1 MPGWTALEL
10 SRIQFGFTITFH
22 IIFPALTIGTASFLA
37 VLEGCWLKTNRT
49 VYRDL
54 YHFWVKIFAVNF
66 GMGVVSGLVMAYE
79 FGTNWSGFSRFAGG
93 ITGPLLA
100 YEVLTAFFLEA
111 GFLGVMLFGW
121 KRVGRGLHFFSTIMV
136 ALGTLVSATWIVAS
150 NSWMQTPQGFV
161 IEDGRAVPVDWL
173 AVIFNPSFPYRL
185 AHMSVA
191 AFLATALFVAAA
203 GAWHLRRGND
213 SRPVRKMLSMAL
225 WLVLLLAPVQAAIGD
240 AHGLNTLKYQ
250 PAKLAAIEGHWQ
262 NDEARGM
269 PLLLFGWPDMDR
281 EETRW
286 ALPVPRLGGLLLTH
300 DWNGQITG
308 LKEFPKGNRP
318 NSTIVFWTFR
328 VMVGLGTL
336 IIALG
341 LWSLALRRGGSL
353 WTSPRFLRVTTW
365 MGPAGLI
372 ALVAGWFTTEI
383 GRQPFVVYGVQR
395 TADAVSPHDPLAVS
409 VTLLA
414 FVAVYLFV
422 FGAGVAYVLRLVQKG
437 PVEGEGRSGIEGG
450 PGEERQPGRPI
461 SAAAESVPSQSFASS
476 SFTRRR

>member
-1 MPGWTALEL
+1 MTGWTALDL
-10 SRIQFGFTITFH
+10 ARIQFGFTITFH

-37 VLEGCWLKTNRT
+37 VLEGCWLKTGRA

-121 KRVGRGLHFFSTIMV
+121 KRVGPGLHFFSTVMV
-136 ALGTLVSATWIVAS
+136 AVGTLVSATWIVAS

-161 IEDGRAVPVDWL
+161 IENDRAVPVDWF

-191 AFLATALFVAAA
+191 AFLATALFVGAA

-213 SRPVRKMLSMAL
+213 SAAVRKMLSMAL
-225 WLVLLLAPVQAAIGD
+225 WLILVLAPVQALIGD

-250 PAKLAAIEGHWQ
+250 PAKLAAIEGHWR
-262 NDEARGM
+262 NEEAQGM
-269 PLLLFGWPDMDR
+269 PLLLFGWPDMER

-286 ALPVPRLGGLLLTH
+286 AVPVPRLGGLLLTH

-308 LKEFPKGNRP
+308 LQEFPKENRP
-318 NSTIVFWTFR
+318 NATVVFWTFR

-336 IIALG
+336 MIALG
-341 LWSLALRRGGSL
+341 LWSLALRRGGRL
-353 WTSPRFLRVTTW
+353 WRSPLFLRAATW
-365 MGPAGLI
+365 MGPTGLV
-372 ALVAGWFTTEI
+372 ALLAGWFTTEI

-395 TADAVSPHDPLAVS
+395 TADAVSAHDVATVS
-409 VTLLA
+409 VTLAA
-414 FVAVYLFV
+414 FVLVYFFV
-422 FGAGVAYVLRLVQKG
+422 FGAGSAYVLRLVRKG
-437 PVEGEGRSGIEGG
+437 PVEGEGRLAIEGG

-461 SAAAESVPSQSFASS
+461 SAAAESVPSQSFGSS
-476 SFTRRR
+476 SFNRRR